1 MKKYTSIMIASL
13 VLSFVLGSCG
23 KDDETSCNDTYVR
36 IARTT
41 QDLSSTDC
49 TVVVATYDK
58 LIDLYEEGKDCKVIT
73 DAVKDNGYA
82 SVDEFLSDFRELRD
96 LEAADCN

>member
-1 MKKYTSIMIASL
+1 MKKNIAIAIGCLTLILAFGACS
-13 VLSFVLGSCG
+13 
-23 KDDETSCNDTYVR
+23 KDDENTCNAIYVKIATTS
-36 IARTT
+36 
-41 QDLSSTDC
+41 QGLSSPDC
-49 TVVVATYDK
+49 TIVIATYDK
-58 LIDLYEEGKDCKVIT
+58 LIDLYGEGEDCKVIA

>member
-1 MKKYTSIMIASL
+1 MKKYTSIVIAGM
-13 VLSFVLGSCG
+13 VLSFVFGSCN
-23 KDDETSCNDTYVR
+23 KDDENTCNDTYVK
-36 IARTT
+36 IAKTT
-41 QDLSSTDC
+41 QDLTSTDC

-82 SVDEFLSDFRELRD
+82 NVDEFLSDFRELRD